1 MTDINNEQ
9 LEGYKI
15 YLKLIHERML
25 NKYFE
30 EQSPYLCC
38 QNGCAHCCQKGQYPM
53 SEIEV
58 KFILSK
64 MASLEKSL
72 QETILYNIQSII
84 KEKNTSKLQRE
95 DFFYQCPFLINSSC
109 SVYENRALICRTH
122 GLMFFIDDNTGNE
135 KYKIPFCVHLGLN
148 YSNVYDKEQNTIT
161 EELIKKVGAKCPPQA
176 YNLSLRTLTNKK
188 ITSELGFEF
197 GKFKPLIEWFM

>member
-9 LEGYKI
+9 LERYQI

-38 QNGCAHCCQKGQYPM
+38 KKGCAHCCQKGQYPM

-72 QETILYNIQSII
+72 QENILYNIQSVI
-84 KEKNTSKLQRE
+84 KEKQTSKLHKQIAERR
-95 DFFYQCPFLINSSC
+95 FFLSMS
-109 SVYENRALICRTH
+109 
-122 GLMFFIDDNTGNE
+122 FF
-135 KYKIPFCVHLGLN
+135 
-148 YSNVYDKEQNTIT
+148 
-161 EELIKKVGAKCPPQA
+161 
-176 YNLSLRTLTNKK
+176 NK
-188 ITSELGFEF
+188 
-197 GKFKPLIEWFM
+197 